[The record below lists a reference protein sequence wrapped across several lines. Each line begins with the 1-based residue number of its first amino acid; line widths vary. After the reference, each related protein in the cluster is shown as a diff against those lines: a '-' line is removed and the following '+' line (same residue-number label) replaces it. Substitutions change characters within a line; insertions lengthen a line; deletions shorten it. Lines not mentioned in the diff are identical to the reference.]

1 MNEREQRRQARE
13 LLELEIKLARLKVQ
27 AARIKRQQARQSDSR
42 RRAEWL
48 ALAETAA
55 AAAADGWGR
64 KAAFA
69 ATPRKSR
76 WLWLAAWAA
85 WQFARQRVERYGTS
99 R

>member
-1 MNEREQRRQARE
+1 MNEQRRQARE

-42 RRAEWL
+42 RRGEWL

-55 AAAADGWGR
+55 AAA
-64 KAAFA
+64 
-69 ATPRKSR
+69 PRKSR

-85 WQFARQRVERYGTS
+85 WQFARQRAAERYGKS